1 MSITFYRYNEF
12 LNRVI
17 EWNRVAK
24 NGFQNDSDSI
34 KLQKS
39 ITKEELDE
47 TSAAIEMND
56 KKETLD
62 GIADVFVT
70 AGFLNYMK
78 TQNTDIPVQIFSQPE
93 AIDVHKVL
101 QNIDVERQSS
111 VGGPSHYD
119 IQKLYAWASHKWS
132 QEEVDDYFE
141 RVLSSNESKF
151 TPASQW
157 DDSELEL
164 ATEKYAKRGFHNIVA
179 VDATFNGVP
188 VKVLRADYGKG
199 KILKPSTFIE
209 P

>member
-1 MSITFYRYNEF
+1 MTITFDRYNEF

-24 NGFQNDSDSI
+24 NGFHNDDASI
-34 KLQKS
+34 KLQKA

-47 TSAAIEMND
+47 TSAAIELKD

-78 TQNTDIPVQIFSQPE
+78 TQNKDIPIHTFIHPE
-93 AIDVHKVL
+93 AINVHKVL
-101 QNIDVERQSS
+101 QLIDMDRHTS

-119 IQKLYAWASHKWS
+119 IQMLYAWACHKWS
-132 QEEVDDYFE
+132 KEEVDDYFE

-157 DDSELEL
+157 DDKELEL
-164 ATEKYAKRGFHNIVA
+164 AKEKYESRGFHNIVA
-179 VDATFNGVP
+179 IDAEFNGTP